1 MIPPKEKAFTLIE
14 LLVVIAIIGLLAGIV
29 LVGLTGAKEQ
39 SRDGRRKA
47 ETREIKRALEICA
60 SSQDNEYPDTRDP
73 TEEDYTRGSLKC
85 LGFGTGETCF
95 AGRHSGLD
103 SLRDCLPALPVDPSR
118 TNAIFDSYLYS
129 SHCHTSHHAGGGSCI
144 YWQPEGTISNE
155 SCAPGLMGNSGSD
168 VCGYACDFCTLK
180 IGD

>member
-1 MIPPKEKAFTLIE
+1 MVFLKEKAFTLIE
-14 LLVVIAIIGLLAGIV
+14 LLVVIAIIGILAGVV
-29 LVGLTGAKEQ
+29 LAGLTGAKEQ

-47 ETREIKRALEICA
+47 EVREIKMALEICA
-60 SSQDNEYPDTRDP
+60 SSQDNEYPDT
-73 TEEDYTRGSLKC
+73 TGGSGTYSSGSLKC
-85 LGFGTGETCF
+85 LGLGTGETCF

-129 SHCHTSHHAGGGSCI
+129 SHCHTSHLPGGGSCV
-144 YWQPEGTISNE
+144 YWQPEGAISNE
-155 SCAPGLMGNSGSD
+155 SCAPGVMGSSGSD
-168 VCGYACDFCTLK
+168 VCGYACSFCTLK